1 MLMKTFQYKLYH
13 SKRNRILQSQIDI
26 AGIIYNHF
34 IALHKRY
41 YRLYCRFLPIYQ
53 LQHHV
58 TKLKKRP
65 RFSFWNKIGSQ
76 AIQEI
81 TERIDKGYKRFFDY
95 IKKKTS
101 QRSSP
106 PGFKK
111 VKRYKSFTLKQAGW
125 ALNGNR
131 LRIGKHYYGF
141 FDSRPIE
148 GKIKTVTLKRDRCGD
163 IFVFFACEMGHQ
175 LSLPMTGKI
184 AGFDFGLKT
193 FLTSKEKEIDVP
205 LFLKNAL
212 RQLKTKS
219 RRLSFKE
226 RGSQQRAKAKLSLA
240 KLHRHIANQRR
251 DHHFQLA
258 KQLCLEYDVMIFE
271 NLHIKAMQ
279 AIWGRKISDLGFS
292 DFIKILEGQATK
304 YGKKIHFVDRFY
316 ASSKICSKCNYKTSH
331 IELRERT
338 FCCENCG
345 LIISRDKNAAINIE
359 RVGASTLGVDVVRP
373 GYNAG
378 KHCLS
383 PESPTII
390 PSVH

>member
-13 SKRNRILQSQIDI
+13 SKRNRVLQNQIDI
-26 AGIIYNHF
+26 AGLIYNHC

-41 YRLYCRFLPIYQ
+41 YRLYRKFLPMYQ
-53 LQHHV
+53 LQHHL
-58 TKLKKRP
+58 TKLKKLP
-65 RFSFWNKIGSQ
+65 KFSFWNTVGSQ

-101 QRSSP
+101 QKISP

-125 ALNGNR
+125 ALDGNR
-131 LRIGKHYYGF
+131 LRVGKHYYGF

-148 GKIKTVTLKRDRCGD
+148 GKVKTVTIKRDRCGD
-163 IFVFFACEMGHQ
+163 IFVFFACEIENQ
-175 LSLPMTGKI
+175 EILPMTGKI

-193 FLTSKEKEIDVP
+193 FLTSREKDIDVP
-205 LFLKNAL
+205 LFLKSSL
-212 RQLKTKS
+212 RQLETKS

-226 RGSQQRAKAKLSLA
+226 KGSQQRQKAKLSLS

-251 DHHFQLA
+251 DHHFKLA
-258 KQLCLEYDVMIFE
+258 KELCLEYDVMIFE
-271 NLHIKAMQ
+271 DLHIKGMQ
-279 AIWGRKISDLGFS
+279 AMWGRKISDLGFS
-292 DFIKILEGQATK
+292 DFMAILEGQATK
-304 YGKKIHFVDRFY
+304 YGKKIHFVDRFF
-316 ASSKICSKCNYKTSH
+316 ASTKTCSRCHYKKSH

-345 LIISRDKNAAINIE
+345 LIIPRDKNSAINIE
-359 RVGASTLGVDVVRP
+359 GVGASTLGLDVVRP
-373 GYNAG
+373 DFNAG